1 MSIACFSIFPTES
14 ENSIRHQAED
24 TKRSFVFRPAFK
36 MAANFPNFPRKHNGG
51 DSDAEDDIAIVDIT
65 DSDND
70 SHRQLYIESNREPPP
85 TPLESVAIIN
95 RIGVIKAQKVGPDGR
110 AADDTEDGRSSSSS
124 IVSTLNSAEDAAKIT
139 RICKHC
145 SRSGC
150 NPTITEAPELPYQG
164 RCGEL
169 NEGQNVLVQNWREDI
184 EVTVKGLGNT
194 IRVGLNS
201 AKDEMEQ
208 NLHAFSRRMARIHA
222 SSMERCEWHR
232 TREEMLYRKIC
243 KIRRCLSAHDEKGEE
258 ITVRNRQIEANII
271 DLNKRI
277 NHISRI
283 QAEDNQALNEVKDL
297 VNQFTDMTLDTINSV
312 KEDVER
318 YLGEAKMMAET
329 VQDAEAIFGGA
340 GLDADDEAEDADD
353 VREAE
358 PKRKMRKTRP
368 NPRRH

>member
-1 MSIACFSIFPTES
+1 
-14 ENSIRHQAED
+14 
-24 TKRSFVFRPAFK
+24 

-150 NPTITEAPELPYQG
+150 NITIT
-164 RCGEL
+164 
-169 NEGQNVLVQNWREDI
+169 I
-184 EVTVKGLGNT
+184 
-194 IRVGLNS
+194 
-201 AKDEMEQ
+201 
-208 NLHAFSRRMARIHA
+208 
-222 SSMERCEWHR
+222 
-232 TREEMLYRKIC
+232 
-243 KIRRCLSAHDEKGEE
+243 
-258 ITVRNRQIEANII
+258 
-271 DLNKRI
+271 
-277 NHISRI
+277 
-283 QAEDNQALNEVKDL
+283 
-297 VNQFTDMTLDTINSV
+297 
-312 KEDVER
+312 
-318 YLGEAKMMAET
+318 T

>member
-1 MSIACFSIFPTES
+1 
-14 ENSIRHQAED
+14 
-24 TKRSFVFRPAFK
+24 
-36 MAANFPNFPRKHNGG
+36 
-51 DSDAEDDIAIVDIT
+51 
-65 DSDND
+65 
-70 SHRQLYIESNREPPP
+70 
-85 TPLESVAIIN
+85 
-95 RIGVIKAQKVGPDGR
+95 
-110 AADDTEDGRSSSSS
+110 
-124 IVSTLNSAEDAAKIT
+124 
-139 RICKHC
+139 
-145 SRSGC
+145 
-150 NPTITEAPELPYQG
+150 
-164 RCGEL
+164 
-169 NEGQNVLVQNWREDI
+169 
-184 EVTVKGLGNT
+184 
-194 IRVGLNS
+194 
-201 AKDEMEQ
+201 
-208 NLHAFSRRMARIHA
+208 
-222 SSMERCEWHR
+222 
-232 TREEMLYRKIC
+232 MLYRKIC

-368 NPRRH
+368 KPRRH

>member
-36 MAANFPNFPRKHNGG
+36 MVANFPNFPRKHNGG

-85 TPLESVAIIN
+85 TPLESMAIIN

-150 NPTITEAPELPYQG
+150 NPTIT
-164 RCGEL
+164 
-169 NEGQNVLVQNWREDI
+169 I
-184 EVTVKGLGNT
+184 
-194 IRVGLNS
+194 
-201 AKDEMEQ
+201 
-208 NLHAFSRRMARIHA
+208 
-222 SSMERCEWHR
+222 
-232 TREEMLYRKIC
+232 
-243 KIRRCLSAHDEKGEE
+243 
-258 ITVRNRQIEANII
+258 
-271 DLNKRI
+271 
-277 NHISRI
+277 
-283 QAEDNQALNEVKDL
+283 
-297 VNQFTDMTLDTINSV
+297 TIN
-312 KEDVER
+312 VER
-318 YLGEAKMMAET
+318 YLGEAKMMA
-329 VQDAEAIFGGA
+329 GA

-368 NPRRH
+368 KPRRH

>member
-1 MSIACFSIFPTES
+1 
-14 ENSIRHQAED
+14 
-24 TKRSFVFRPAFK
+24 

-51 DSDAEDDIAIVDIT
+51 DSDAEDDIAIIDIT

-150 NPTITEAPELPYQG
+150 NPTIT
-164 RCGEL
+164 
-169 NEGQNVLVQNWREDI
+169 I
-184 EVTVKGLGNT
+184 
-194 IRVGLNS
+194 
-201 AKDEMEQ
+201 
-208 NLHAFSRRMARIHA
+208 
-222 SSMERCEWHR
+222 
-232 TREEMLYRKIC
+232 
-243 KIRRCLSAHDEKGEE
+243 
-258 ITVRNRQIEANII
+258 
-271 DLNKRI
+271 
-277 NHISRI
+277 
-283 QAEDNQALNEVKDL
+283 
-297 VNQFTDMTLDTINSV
+297 TIN
-312 KEDVER
+312 VER

-368 NPRRH
+368 KPRRH